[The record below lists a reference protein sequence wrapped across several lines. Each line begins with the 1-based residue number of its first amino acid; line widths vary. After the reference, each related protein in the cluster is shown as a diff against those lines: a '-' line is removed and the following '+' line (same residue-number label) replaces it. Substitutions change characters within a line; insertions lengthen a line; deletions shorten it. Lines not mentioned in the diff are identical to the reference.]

1 MSATAKGE
9 TGRRAAARPQS
20 PSAAAPPAPPHPRP
34 RPTCGSGPSPASPWT
49 ALVVAGKKSSS
60 LGRREASYSEVTARF
75 KAAQSMLCVAQERCQ
90 PREPLGGPM
99 GRFLK
104 QGRGHCLP
112 ADRPSPGS
120 GSSFSQNSSLR
131 TGGSARQRPP
141 AAIAAVPMHA
151 PSIVLTA
158 WTSAYLHW
166 PGVVEYA
173 SSAALLRRVSSQ
185 VGRVRQLYSGPGC
198 SDAAWERRGATHL
211 RTTGALTPAMMFG
224 MCHDSTRR
232 SKATPP

>member
-20 PSAAAPPAPPHPRP
+20 PSAATPPPPPHPRP

-75 KAAQSMLCVAQERCQ
+75 KAAQSVLCVTQERCQ

-99 GRFLK
+99 GRLLK
-104 QGRGHCLP
+104 QGRGHVLP

-141 AAIAAVPMHA
+141 TAIAAVPMHA

-166 PGVVEYA
+166 PGVAEYA
-173 SSAALLRRVSSQ
+173 SSAALLPQ
-185 VGRVRQLYSGPGC
+185 VGGGASAANSGK
-198 SDAAWERRGATHL
+198 
-211 RTTGALTPAMMFG
+211 TTLQRARLQ
-224 MCHDSTRR
+224 
-232 SKATPP
+232 